1 MSVIEMRARLEQHID
16 RLPVLPTVVARLM
29 VLDREEEGYFEEV
42 LGLIEADPTVAARI
56 LAAANAAASSPRD
69 PVASVRVA
77 LARLGSQGAARAV
90 MDAAVSRVF
99 VPRNDW
105 EKSLWRHALQVGG
118 ALRALADLDPSGS
131 VDRDVAYAAGLLH
144 DVGRLVMFQAAPEAL
159 RRIDE
164 GGLDSPQD
172 LVDAERR
179 LCGITHA
186 ELGAR
191 ACRSWG
197 LPEVLVDTVARHHH
211 PVGTAKGPVELLIA
225 MCRFA
230 DLAMFPSAMPGAP
243 GMADDDEKIEQ
254 ILLPR
259 LPPNL
264 AAVDLATLRT
274 IIGDTVVAADAT
286 GAMLGV
292 G

>member
-1 MSVIEMRARLEQHID
+1 MSVVEMRARLEHHID

-29 VLDREEEGYFEEV
+29 VLDREDDGFFEDV
-42 LGLIEADPTVAARI
+42 LDLVEADPTFAARI
-56 LAAANAAASSPRD
+56 LAAANAASSSPRD
-69 PVASVRVA
+69 PVASVRGA
-77 LARLGSQGAARAV
+77 LARLGSKGAASAI
-90 MDAAVSRVF
+90 MDAAVSTVF
-99 VPRNDW
+99 IPRNDW

-118 ALRALADLDPSGS
+118 ALRALADLDPDRS

-159 RRIDE
+159 RQIDE
-164 GGLDSPQD
+164 GDWDSPQS
-172 LVDAERR
+172 LVDAERQ

-197 LPEVLVDTVARHHH
+197 LPDVLADTVARHHH
-211 PVGTAKGPVELLIA
+211 PVEHPQDATGLLVL

-230 DLAMFPSAMPGAP
+230 DLAMFPSAIPGSPSLAE
-243 GMADDDEKIEQ
+243 DDEGIEEQ
-254 ILLPR
+254 LLPR

-264 AAVDLATLRT
+264 VGVDLPTLRT
-274 IIGDTVVAADAT
+274 VIGTTVAGADAT
-286 GAMLGV
+286 GATLGI